1 MESLLSKKKA
11 NLIFGLIVLLF
22 LVYAARFIERTSFLI
37 EGERYFVLFDD
48 AMISMRY
55 AKNLAD
61 GYGPVW
67 NPGGERVEGFT
78 NPLWTGIMA
87 LVHLLPLP
95 LSKMSLP
102 VQILGAL
109 ILATHLY
116 FVKKIGD
123 ELTDNPFLTL
133 PAVFLT
139 AFYYSL
145 NNWTLQGMEVGLITL
160 FISISL
166 WLVLRNLKRTT
177 FSPAPY
183 LIMGLASWV
192 RLDASV
198 AFLAILLFLAVFDP
212 QHRRQHLIWGI
223 SLFVGFFAMQTLAR
237 LAYYGEPLPNTYY
250 LKMGGYSLFDRVQRG
265 LIVYG
270 QFVWTMNWFL
280 FLIPF
285 TVLLTRL
292 DRQTGLLLFIFLAQS
307 AYSVYVGGDAWEHK
321 GGANRFISVAMPGF
335 FLVFVLALDLIR
347 QAILNFAQENRAW
360 VQRLTQFA
368 LLAIVV
374 TSLFSFNMLL
384 ELDSFRKWSTIKRP
398 IFVTGNEEHTHTGL
412 DVRAITTADASI
424 AVVSAGA
431 ISYFSERISIDLLG
445 KADKVI
451 AQGDPRPIR
460 GISDDQD
467 FRPGHNKWDYAYSI
481 GQLQPDLVV
490 QLWSNSEEAM
500 PYLENDYVV
509 IKVGEL
515 SMYAKKDS
523 PNILW
528 ENIP

>member
-1 MESLLSKKKA
+1 MRPKIHD
-11 NLIFGLIVLLF
+11 LIFLLLVLTFLI
-22 LVYAARFIERTSFLI
+22 YAARFIERTSFI
-37 EGERYFVLFDD
+37 INGERYFVLFDD

-55 AKNLAD
+55 GKNLAE

-78 NPLWTGIMA
+78 NPLWVGVMA

-95 LSKMSLP
+95 LSQMSLP
-102 VQILGAL
+102 VQILGVL
-109 ILATHLY
+109 ILATNLY

-123 ELTDNPFLTL
+123 ELTSNPLLTL

-139 AFYYSL
+139 AFFFSL

-160 FISISL
+160 LLTISL
-166 WLVLRNLKRTT
+166 WIVLRSLKQNA
-177 FSPAPY
+177 FSYWPY
-183 LIMGLASWV
+183 LLMGLASWV
-192 RLDASV
+192 RLDAFV
-198 AFLAILLFLAVFDP
+198 AFLAIFLFLAVFDP
-212 QHRRQHLIWGI
+212 QHRRQHLLWGLG
-223 SLFVGFFAMQTLAR
+223 LFAGFFAVQTIAR
-237 LAYYGEPLPNTYY
+237 LVYYGEPLPNTYY

-280 FLIPF
+280 YLIPF
-285 TVLLTRL
+285 TILLTRL
-292 DRQTGLLLFIFLAQS
+292 NRETGLLLFIFLVQS

-321 GGANRFISVAMPGF
+321 GGANRFISIAMPGF
-335 FLVFVLALDLIR
+335 FILFVLALDLIR
-347 QAILNFAQENRAW
+347 QGILKFKQENRLW
-360 VQRLTQFA
+360 VQRITQFA
-368 LLAIVV
+368 LIAIVA
-374 TSLFSFNMLL
+374 TSLFSFNTLL
-384 ELDSFRKWSTIKRP
+384 EMDSFRKWSTIKRP
-398 IFVTGNEEHTHTGL
+398 IFVTGNEDHTITGL
-412 DVRAITTADASI
+412 LIREITTDEASI

-431 ISYFSERISIDLLG
+431 ISYFSERFSIDLLG

-467 FRPGHNKWDYAYSI
+467 FRPGHNKWNYAYSI
-481 GQLQPDLVV
+481 GELQPDLVV

-500 PYLENDYVV
+500 PFLENDYVV
-509 IKVGEL
+509 IKLDEYT
-515 SMYAKKDS
+515 MYAKKDS

-528 ENIP
+528 DAIP

>member
-1 MESLLSKKKA
+1 MSRKTS

-22 LVYAARFIERTSFLI
+22 LVYAARFIERTSFVI

-55 AKNLAD
+55 AKNLAE
-61 GYGPVW
+61 GYGLVW

-102 VQILGAL
+102 MQILGAL
-109 ILATHLY
+109 ILATNLY
-116 FVKKIGD
+116 FVKKIGE
-123 ELTDNPFLTL
+123 ELTGNPFLTL

-139 AFYYSL
+139 AFYFSL
-145 NNWTLQGMEVGLITL
+145 NNWTLQGMEVGLIAL
-160 FISISL
+160 LISISL
-166 WLVLRNLKRTT
+166 WLVLRNLKNKT
-177 FSPAPY
+177 FSYLPY

-192 RLDASV
+192 RLDAAV
-198 AFLAILLFLAVFDP
+198 AFLAILLFLAIFDP

-223 SLFVGFFAMQTLAR
+223 SGLVGFFAVQTLAR

-270 QFVWTMNWFL
+270 QFVWTMNWLL
-280 FLIPF
+280 FLVPF

-292 DRQTGLLLFIFLAQS
+292 DRQTGLLLFIFVAQS
-307 AYSVYVGGDAWEHK
+307 AYSIYVGGDAWEHK
-321 GGANRFISVAMPGF
+321 GGANRFISVGMPGF

-347 QAILNFAQENRAW
+347 QSILQFAKENRIW
-360 VQRLTQFA
+360 VQRFTQFA
-368 LLAIVV
+368 LLIIVV

-384 ELDSFRKWSTIKRP
+384 EMDSFRKWSTIKRP

-412 DVRAITTADASI
+412 AIRDFTTDEASI

-445 KADKVI
+445 KADKII
-451 AQGDPRPIR
+451 AQSEPRPIR
-460 GISDDQD
+460 GISDDAD
-467 FRPGHNKWDYAYSI
+467 FRPGHNKWNYAYSI
-481 GQLQPDLVV
+481 GELQPDLVV
-490 QLWSNSEEAM
+490 QLWSHSDEAM
-500 PYLENDYVV
+500 PFLENDYVV

-528 ENIP
+528 EKIP